1 MPIYQLK
8 IRQLFLALLIFCFIF
23 IPNSAWAIQ
32 KDIIILYTND
42 VHCGIEDNL
51 GYTKL
56 AQYKE
61 DLQQDTP
68 YITLVDA
75 GDAIQGAPIGK
86 LSTGEAIINIMNE
99 IGYDFAIPGN
109 HEFDYGMDRF
119 LTLNDK
125 LSCGYYSSNLVNT
138 VTGKNLLPAYKIFQF
153 DDKKIALIGVTTPE
167 TLNSSTPAYFQD
179 DKGIFI
185 YSFNEDATGKK
196 LYTNIQNTV
205 DTVKKLGVDYVFLVA
220 HLGMSG
226 ITPRWSSLAV
236 AQNTQG
242 IDAII
247 DGHSH
252 EVIPSFI
259 AKNKQGKNVLITQ
272 TGTKLQNIGKLTI
285 TPQGKI
291 STELINDLT
300 KTNQKTTD
308 LINEEKNKYAPLLNQ
323 IIGKNTV
330 KLITNDPN
338 TNTRLVRNSETN
350 LGDFVTDAYRVVLN
364 TDVAICN
371 GGAIRNELPMGDFS
385 YNDILTTFPFG
396 NMCVV
401 LEITG
406 QQLLD
411 TLEMGAIRY
420 PEEFGGFMQISG
432 ATYTINS
439 KIPPSVITDEKGN
452 FIKVDG
458 AYRVQD
464 VKINGKDL
472 DLNKKYTIGGTSYI
486 LKFAGN
492 GMTMFKD
499 SPILQNEE
507 LSETDVIIEYIQNYL
522 NATIGNEY
530 ANPYGQNRITI
541 IK

>member
-1 MPIYQLK
+1 MHIYQLK
-8 IRQLFLALLIFCFIF
+8 IRQLFLALLTFCFIF

-86 LSTGEAIINIMNE
+86 LSTGETIINIMNE

-119 LTLNDK
+119 LILNDK

-138 VTGKNLLPAYKIFQF
+138 ITGKNLLPAYKIFQF

-179 DKGIFI
+179 NKGNFI

-205 DTVKKLGVDYVFLVA
+205 DTVKKLGVDYVFLVS
-220 HLGMSG
+220 HLGMNG

-236 AQNTQG
+236 AQNTQD

-285 TPQGKI
+285 TPQGEI
-291 STELINDLT
+291 FTELINDLT

-308 LINEEKNKYAPLLNQ
+308 LINEEKNKYTPLLNQ
-323 IIGKNTV
+323 TIGTNTV
-330 KLITNDPN
+330 KLTTNNPN
-338 TNTRLVRNSETN
+338 TNIRLVRNGETN

-411 TLEMGAIRY
+411 ALEMGAIRY

-439 KIPPSVITDEKGN
+439 KIPSSVITDEKGN

-458 AYRVQD
+458 AYRVQN

-507 LSETDVIIEYIQNYL
+507 LSEADVIIEYIQNYL
-522 NATIGNEY
+522 NATISNEY

>member
-1 MPIYQLK
+1 MHIYQLK
-8 IRQLFLALLIFCFIF
+8 IRQLFLALLTFCFIF

-68 YITLVDA
+68 YIALVDA

-99 IGYDFAIPGN
+99 MGYDFAIPGN

-119 LTLNDK
+119 LALNDK
-125 LSCGYYSSNLVNT
+125 LSCGYYSSNLANT
-138 VTGKNLLPAYKIFQF
+138 ITGKNLLPAYKIFQF

-179 DKGIFI
+179 DKGNFI
-185 YSFNEDATGKK
+185 YSFNEDATGKN

-205 DTVKKLGVDYVFLVA
+205 DTVKKFGVDYVFLVA
-220 HLGMSG
+220 HLGMNG
-226 ITPRWSSLAV
+226 ITPRWSSLTV

-285 TPQGKI
+285 TPQGEI

-323 IIGKNTV
+323 TIGTNTV
-330 KLITNDPN
+330 KLTTNDPN
-338 TNTRLVRNSETN
+338 TNIRLVRNGETN
-350 LGDFVTDAYRVVLN
+350 LGDFVTDAYRIVLN

-371 GGAIRNELPMGDFS
+371 GGAIRNELPIGDFS

-411 TLEMGAIRY
+411 ALEMGAIRY

-439 KIPPSVITDEKGN
+439 KIPSSVITDEKGN

-541 IK
+541 IN

>member
-1 MPIYQLK
+1 MHIYQLK
-8 IRQLFLALLIFCFIF
+8 IRQLFLALLTFCFIF

-32 KDIIILYTND
+32 KDIVILYTND

-68 YITLVDA
+68 YITLLDA

>member
-1 MPIYQLK
+1 MHIYQLK
-8 IRQLFLALLIFCFIF
+8 IRQLFLALLTFCFIF

-32 KDIIILYTND
+32 KDIVILYTND

-68 YITLVDA
+68 YITLLDA

-300 KTNQKTTD
+300 KSNQKTTD
-308 LINEEKNKYAPLLNQ
+308 LINEEKNTYAPLLNQ
-323 IIGKNTV
+323 IIGTNTV
-330 KLITNDPN
+330 KLTTNDPN
-338 TNTRLVRNSETN
+338 TNIRLIRNGETN
-350 LGDFVTDAYRVVLN
+350 LGDFVTDAYRIVLN

-411 TLEMGAIRY
+411 ALEMGAIRY

-439 KIPPSVITDEKGN
+439 KIPSSVITDEKGN

>member
-1 MPIYQLK
+1 MHIYQLK
-8 IRQLFLALLIFCFIF
+8 IRQLFLALLTFCFIF

-32 KDIIILYTND
+32 KDIVILYTND

-68 YITLVDA
+68 YITLLDA

-205 DTVKKLGVDYVFLVA
+205 DTVQKLDVDYVFLVA

-252 EVIPSFI
+252 EVIPTFI

>member
-1 MPIYQLK
+1 MHIYPLK
-8 IRQLFLALLIFCFIF
+8 IHQLFLALLTFCFIF

-119 LTLNDK
+119 LILNDK

-138 VTGKNLLPAYKIFQF
+138 ITGKNLLPAYKIFQF

-371 GGAIRNELPMGDFS
+371 GGAIRNELPIGDFS

-411 TLEMGAIRY
+411 ALEMGASRY

-439 KIPPSVITDEKGN
+439 KIPSFVITDEKGN

>member
-1 MPIYQLK
+1 MHIYQLK
-8 IRQLFLALLIFCFIF
+8 IRQLFLALLTFCFIF

-32 KDIIILYTND
+32 KDIVILYTND

-86 LSTGEAIINIMNE
+86 LSTGEAIINIMNK
-99 IGYDFAIPGN
+99 IGYDFTIPGN

-119 LTLNDK
+119 LALNDK

-138 VTGKNLLPAYKIFQF
+138 ITGKNLLPAYKIFQF

-179 DKGIFI
+179 DKGNFI

-196 LYTNIQNTV
+196 LYTNIQKTV

-220 HLGMSG
+220 HLGMNG

-252 EVIPSFI
+252 EVIPTFI
-259 AKNKQGKNVLITQ
+259 TKNKQGKNVLITQ

-285 TPQGKI
+285 TPQGEI

-300 KTNQKTTD
+300 KSNQKTTD

-323 IIGKNTV
+323 IIGTNTV
-330 KLITNDPN
+330 KLTTNDPN

-350 LGDFVTDAYRVVLN
+350 LGDFVTDAYRIVLN

-371 GGAIRNELPMGDFS
+371 GGAIRNELPIGDFS

-411 TLEMGAIRY
+411 ALEMGAIRY

-439 KIPPSVITDEKGN
+439 KIPSSVITDEKGN

-458 AYRVQD
+458 TYRVQN

>member
-1 MPIYQLK
+1 MHIYQLK
-8 IRQLFLALLIFCFIF
+8 IRQLFLALLTFCFIF

-32 KDIIILYTND
+32 KDIVILYTND

-68 YITLVDA
+68 YIALVDA

-119 LTLNDK
+119 LALNDK

-138 VTGKNLLPAYKIFQF
+138 ITGKNLLPAYKIFQF

-179 DKGIFI
+179 DKGNFI

-205 DTVKKLGVDYVFLVA
+205 DTVQKLGVDYVFLVA
-220 HLGMSG
+220 HLGMNG

-252 EVIPSFI
+252 EVIASFI
-259 AKNKQGKNVLITQ
+259 AKNKQGKMFSLLKQALNF
-272 TGTKLQNIGKLTI
+272 
-285 TPQGKI
+285 KI
-291 STELINDLT
+291 
-300 KTNQKTTD
+300 
-308 LINEEKNKYAPLLNQ
+308 
-323 IIGKNTV
+323 
-330 KLITNDPN
+330 
-338 TNTRLVRNSETN
+338 LVN
-350 LGDFVTDAYRVVLN
+350 
-364 TDVAICN
+364 
-371 GGAIRNELPMGDFS
+371 
-385 YNDILTTFPFG
+385 
-396 NMCVV
+396 
-401 LEITG
+401 
-406 QQLLD
+406 
-411 TLEMGAIRY
+411 
-420 PEEFGGFMQISG
+420 
-432 ATYTINS
+432 
-439 KIPPSVITDEKGN
+439 
-452 FIKVDG
+452 
-458 AYRVQD
+458 
-464 VKINGKDL
+464 
-472 DLNKKYTIGGTSYI
+472 
-486 LKFAGN
+486 
-492 GMTMFKD
+492 
-499 SPILQNEE
+499 
-507 LSETDVIIEYIQNYL
+507 
-522 NATIGNEY
+522 
-530 ANPYGQNRITI
+530 
-541 IK
+541 

>member
-1 MPIYQLK
+1 MHIYQLK
-8 IRQLFLALLIFCFIF
+8 IRQLFLALLTFCFIF

-32 KDIIILYTND
+32 KDIVILYTND

-68 YITLVDA
+68 YITLLDA

-138 VTGKNLLPAYKIFQF
+138 ITGKNLLPAYKIFQF

-179 DKGIFI
+179 DKGNFI

-205 DTVKKLGVDYVFLVA
+205 DTVQKLGVDYVFLVA
-220 HLGMSG
+220 HLGMNG

-285 TPQGKI
+285 TPQGEV

-300 KTNQKTTD
+300 KTNPKTTD

-323 IIGKNTV
+323 TIGTNTV
-330 KLITNDPN
+330 KLTTNDPN
-338 TNTRLVRNSETN
+338 TNIRLVRNGETN

-411 TLEMGAIRY
+411 ALEMGASRY

-439 KIPPSVITDEKGN
+439 KIPSFVITDEKGN

-464 VKINGKDL
+464 VKIMVK
-472 DLNKKYTIGGTSYI
+472 I
-486 LKFAGN
+486 
-492 GMTMFKD
+492 
-499 SPILQNEE
+499 
-507 LSETDVIIEYIQNYL
+507 
-522 NATIGNEY
+522 
-530 ANPYGQNRITI
+530 
-541 IK
+541 

>member
-8 IRQLFLALLIFCFIF
+8 IRQLFLALLTFCFIF

-323 IIGKNTV
+323 IIGTNTV
-330 KLITNDPN
+330 KLTTNDPN
-338 TNTRLVRNSETN
+338 TNTRLIRNGETN
-350 LGDFVTDAYRVVLN
+350 LGDFVTDAYRIVLN

-411 TLEMGAIRY
+411 ALEMGASRY

-439 KIPPSVITDEKGN
+439 KIPSSVITDEKGN

-464 VKINGKDL
+464 VKINGKNL

-492 GMTMFKD
+492 GMTMFKN

-522 NATIGNEY
+522 NAIIGNEY

>member
-138 VTGKNLLPAYKIFQF
+138 VTRKNLLPAYKIFQF

-179 DKGIFI
+179 DKGNFI

-205 DTVKKLGVDYVFLVA
+205 DTVQKLGVNYVFLVA
-220 HLGMSG
+220 HLGMNG

-252 EVIPSFI
+252 EVIPTFI

-323 IIGKNTV
+323 TIGTNTV
-330 KLITNDPN
+330 KLTTNAPN

-371 GGAIRNELPMGDFS
+371 GGAIRNELPIGDFS

-411 TLEMGAIRY
+411 ALEMGASRY
-420 PEEFGGFMQISG
+420 SEEFGGFMQISG

-439 KIPPSVITDEKGN
+439 KIPSSVVTDEKGN

-464 VKINGKDL
+464 IKINGKDL

>member
-8 IRQLFLALLIFCFIF
+8 IRQLFLALLTFCFIF

-138 VTGKNLLPAYKIFQF
+138 ITGKNLLPAYKIFQF

-285 TPQGKI
+285 TPQGEI
-291 STELINDLT
+291 STELINNLT
-300 KTNQKTTD
+300 KTNPKTTD

-323 IIGKNTV
+323 TIGTNTV
-330 KLITNDPN
+330 KLTTNDPN
-338 TNTRLVRNSETN
+338 TNTRLVRNGETN
-350 LGDFVTDAYRVVLN
+350 LGDFVTDAYRIVLN

-371 GGAIRNELPMGDFS
+371 GGAIRYELPIGDFS

-406 QQLLD
+406 QQLLNA
-411 TLEMGAIRY
+411 LEMGAIRY

-439 KIPPSVITDEKGN
+439 KIPSSVVTDEKGN

-530 ANPYGQNRITI
+530 ANPYGQNRIII

>member
-1 MPIYQLK
+1 
-8 IRQLFLALLIFCFIF
+8 
-23 IPNSAWAIQ
+23 
-32 KDIIILYTND
+32 
-42 VHCGIEDNL
+42 
-51 GYTKL
+51 
-56 AQYKE
+56 
-61 DLQQDTP
+61 
-68 YITLVDA
+68 
-75 GDAIQGAPIGK
+75 
-86 LSTGEAIINIMNE
+86 MNE

-138 VTGKNLLPAYKIFQF
+138 ITGKNLLPAYKIFQF

-179 DKGIFI
+179 DKGNFI

-205 DTVKKLGVDYVFLVA
+205 DTVQKLGVDYVFLVA
-220 HLGMSG
+220 HLGMNG

-252 EVIPSFI
+252 EVIPTFI

-323 IIGKNTV
+323 TIGTNTV
-330 KLITNDPN
+330 KLTTNDPN
-338 TNTRLVRNSETN
+338 TNIRLVRNGETN
-350 LGDFVTDAYRVVLN
+350 LGDFVTDAYRIVLN

-371 GGAIRNELPMGDFS
+371 GGAIRNELPIGDFS

-411 TLEMGAIRY
+411 ALEMGAIRY

-439 KIPPSVITDEKGN
+439 KIPSSVITDEKGN

>member
-1 MPIYQLK
+1 MHIYQLK
-8 IRQLFLALLIFCFIF
+8 IRQLFLALLTFCFIF

-420 PEEFGGFMQISG
+420 PEEFGGFIQISG

-439 KIPPSVITDEKGN
+439 KIPLSVITDEKGN

>member
-8 IRQLFLALLIFCFIF
+8 ISQLFFVLLTFCFIF

-32 KDIIILYTND
+32 KDIVILYTND

-68 YITLVDA
+68 YIALVDA

-99 IGYDFAIPGN
+99 IGYDFAISGN

-119 LTLNDK
+119 LALNDK
-125 LSCGYYSSNLVNT
+125 LSCGYFSSNLVNT
-138 VTGKNLLPAYKIFQF
+138 ITGKNLLPAYKIFQF

-179 DKGIFI
+179 DKGNFI

-196 LYTNIQNTV
+196 LYTNIQKTV

-220 HLGMSG
+220 HLGMNG

-252 EVIPSFI
+252 EVIPTFI
-259 AKNKQGKNVLITQ
+259 TKNK
-272 TGTKLQNIGKLTI
+272 
-285 TPQGKI
+285 QGKI

-323 IIGKNTV
+323 IIGTNTV
-330 KLITNDPN
+330 KLTTNDPN

-350 LGDFVTDAYRVVLN
+350 LGDFVTDAYRIVLSTN
-364 TDVAICN
+364 VAICN

-411 TLEMGAIRY
+411 ALEMGAIRY

-439 KIPPSVITDEKGN
+439 KIPSSVITDEKGN
-452 FIKVDG
+452 FIKIDG

>member
-1 MPIYQLK
+1 MHIYQLK
-8 IRQLFLALLIFCFIF
+8 IRQLFLALLTFCFIF

-32 KDIIILYTND
+32 KDIVILYTND

-68 YITLVDA
+68 YITLLDA

-439 KIPPSVITDEKGN
+439 KIPSSVITDEKGN

-458 AYRVQD
+458 AYRVQN

-530 ANPYGQNRITI
+530 ANPYGQNRIII

>member
-8 IRQLFLALLIFCFIF
+8 IRQLFFVLLTFCFIF

-32 KDIIILYTND
+32 KDIVILYTND

-68 YITLVDA
+68 YIALVDA

-109 HEFDYGMDRF
+109 HEFDYDMDRF
-119 LTLNDK
+119 LALNDK
-125 LSCGYYSSNLVNT
+125 LSCGYFSSNLVNT
-138 VTGKNLLPAYKIFQF
+138 ITGKNLLPAYKIFQF

-179 DKGIFI
+179 DKGNFI

-196 LYTNIQNTV
+196 LYTNIQKTV

-220 HLGMSG
+220 HLGMNG

-252 EVIPSFI
+252 EVIPTFI

-285 TPQGKI
+285 TPQGEI

-300 KTNQKTTD
+300 KSNQKTTD

-323 IIGKNTV
+323 IIGTNTV
-330 KLITNDPN
+330 KLTTNDPN

-364 TDVAICN
+364 TDIAICN
-371 GGAIRNELPMGDFS
+371 GGAIRNELPIGDFS

-411 TLEMGAIRY
+411 ALEMGAIHY

-439 KIPPSVITDEKGN
+439 KIPSSVITDEKGN

-472 DLNKKYTIGGTSYI
+472 DLNKNI
-486 LKFAGN
+486 L
-492 GMTMFKD
+492 
-499 SPILQNEE
+499 LVE
-507 LSETDVIIEYIQNYL
+507 LLIS
-522 NATIGNEY
+522 
-530 ANPYGQNRITI
+530 
-541 IK
+541 

>member
-1 MPIYQLK
+1 M
-8 IRQLFLALLIFCFIF
+8 
-23 IPNSAWAIQ
+23 
-32 KDIIILYTND
+32 
-42 VHCGIEDNL
+42 
-51 GYTKL
+51 
-56 AQYKE
+56 
-61 DLQQDTP
+61 
-68 YITLVDA
+68 
-75 GDAIQGAPIGK
+75 
-86 LSTGEAIINIMNE
+86 
-99 IGYDFAIPGN
+99 
-109 HEFDYGMDRF
+109 
-119 LTLNDK
+119 
-125 LSCGYYSSNLVNT
+125 
-138 VTGKNLLPAYKIFQF
+138 
-153 DDKKIALIGVTTPE
+153 
-167 TLNSSTPAYFQD
+167 
-179 DKGIFI
+179 
-185 YSFNEDATGKK
+185 
-196 LYTNIQNTV
+196 
-205 DTVKKLGVDYVFLVA
+205 
-220 HLGMSG
+220 
-226 ITPRWSSLAV
+226 
-236 AQNTQG
+236 
-242 IDAII
+242 
-247 DGHSH
+247 
-252 EVIPSFI
+252 
-259 AKNKQGKNVLITQ
+259 
-272 TGTKLQNIGKLTI
+272 
-285 TPQGKI
+285 
-291 STELINDLT
+291 
-300 KTNQKTTD
+300 
-308 LINEEKNKYAPLLNQ
+308 LNQ
-323 IIGKNTV
+323 IIGTNTV
-330 KLITNDPN
+330 KLTTNDPN

-364 TDVAICN
+364 TDIAICN
-371 GGAIRNELPMGDFS
+371 GGAIRNELPIGDFS

-411 TLEMGAIRY
+411 ALEMGAIHY

-439 KIPPSVITDEKGN
+439 KIPSSVITDEKGN

>member
-1 MPIYQLK
+1 MHIYQLK
-8 IRQLFLALLIFCFIF
+8 IRQLFLALLTFCFIF

-32 KDIIILYTND
+32 KDIVILYTND

-68 YITLVDA
+68 YITLLDA

-439 KIPPSVITDEKGN
+439 KIPSFVITDEKGN

>member
-1 MPIYQLK
+1 MHIYQLK
-8 IRQLFLALLIFCFIF
+8 IRQLFFVLLTFCFIF

-32 KDIIILYTND
+32 KDIVILYTND

-68 YITLVDA
+68 YIALVDA

-99 IGYDFAIPGN
+99 ICYDFAIPGN

-119 LTLNDK
+119 LTLND
-125 LSCGYYSSNLVNT
+125 
-138 VTGKNLLPAYKIFQF
+138 NLLPAYKIFQF

-179 DKGIFI
+179 DKGNFI

-196 LYTNIQNTV
+196 LYTNIQKTV
-205 DTVKKLGVDYVFLVA
+205 DTVKKLGVDYVFLVT
-220 HLGMSG
+220 HLGMNG

-252 EVIPSFI
+252 EVIPTFI
-259 AKNKQGKNVLITQ
+259 TKNKQGKNVLITQ

-285 TPQGKI
+285 TPQGEI
-291 STELINDLT
+291 STELINNLT

-323 IIGKNTV
+323 IIGTNTV
-330 KLITNDPN
+330 KLTTNDPN

-350 LGDFVTDAYRVVLN
+350 LGDFVTDAYRIVLN

-371 GGAIRNELPMGDFS
+371 GGAIRNELPIGDFS

-411 TLEMGAIRY
+411 ALEMGAIHY
-420 PEEFGGFMQISG
+420 PEEFGGFLQISG

-439 KIPPSVITDEKGN
+439 QIPSSVITDEKGN

-522 NATIGNEY
+522 NATIDNEY
-530 ANPYGQNRITI
+530 ANPDGQNRITI

>member
-1 MPIYQLK
+1 MHIYQLK
-8 IRQLFLALLIFCFIF
+8 IRQLFLALLTFCFIF

-32 KDIIILYTND
+32 KDIVILYTND

-68 YITLVDA
+68 YITLLDA

-252 EVIPSFI
+252 EVIPTFI